1 MGLCVAT
8 LVQSTESAF
17 AWPFTNTRAMV
28 FSGFDGEADGVLP
41 ARVDT
46 DSDDNL
52 IVLGATAG
60 QIQVDPSDS
69 SVRVG
74 NDRDATQYLAKYS
87 PSGTRVWSLDWSHIS
102 GDIFFAD
109 MAITDT
115 GDIILV
121 GYTGAIGSDLDPS
134 TSSSSPTV
142 FANSAVILKIS
153 AAGRV
158 MWTREIS
165 STSGA
170 SLNYVRIAPNGNI
183 VISGVFEGAMTIDVP
198 GGASGLSFTSSVQA
212 DFFVAMLDS
221 SGVEQW
227 AATGSSDDRDAVLGL
242 EVLSS
247 GDVVVV
253 TQVRDDGVAGD
264 DITLT
269 PGSGS
274 PVSIAGSAGTN
285 IVTLVWKL
293 SSSGASQW
301 TSQPSASTGTNES
314 PQFFI
319 SRSNGN
325 FLLTLMSD
333 HILELSTTGS
343 LLQTLQMN
351 GDILGV
357 DETTSGLTKIVGSFE
372 NTTDLDPTSGT
383 DNKTVSDAT
392 YSDGYVTT
400 LSSSL
405 TYVSSVVYPG
415 TGFQRVTH
423 ISATSDGGWIVSGLS
438 APTTLSL
445 STSTEAAAF
454 TPATGASAMLF
465 IVRYNADG
473 STTVPLTS
481 TPTALSYT
489 PDNKKITLTWTDMP
503 YAARYVVKN
512 AAGVA
517 VCETTSNTCDVSGL
531 RNGRIDT
538 YTVTAYNYAG
548 VASTTSTSVRAAAGF
563 FLGLNTAKVRQKVAL
578 SKIVSTP
585 SKGTK
590 TWKVTSGACRIS
602 GKRLVMPTKKGRCM
616 LHLSVGKKSPYLKMS
631 IKVVLTVTKK

>member
-1 MGLCVAT
+1 
-8 LVQSTESAF
+8 
-17 AWPFTNTRAMV
+17 MV

-423 ISATSDGGWIVSGLS
+423 ISAT
-438 APTTLSL
+438 
-445 STSTEAAAF
+445 
-454 TPATGASAMLF
+454 
-465 IVRYNADG
+465 
-473 STTVPLTS
+473 
-481 TPTALSYT
+481 
-489 PDNKKITLTWTDMP
+489 
-503 YAARYVVKN
+503 
-512 AAGVA
+512 
-517 VCETTSNTCDVSGL
+517 
-531 RNGRIDT
+531 
-538 YTVTAYNYAG
+538 
-548 VASTTSTSVRAAAGF
+548 
-563 FLGLNTAKVRQKVAL
+563 
-578 SKIVSTP
+578 
-585 SKGTK
+585 
-590 TWKVTSGACRIS
+590 
-602 GKRLVMPTKKGRCM
+602 
-616 LHLSVGKKSPYLKMS
+616 
-631 IKVVLTVTKK
+631 